1 MIRAFLD
8 ALLKQPLM
16 FNTRLLLNF
25 FSIADYSK
33 FQRFKQEIG
42 TIGFMKVLSNL
53 QTESG
58 TA

>member
-8 ALLKQPLM
+8 ALVKQPLM

-25 FSIADYSK
+25 FSIAEYGK
-33 FQRFKQEIG
+33 FERFKQEVN
-42 TIGFMKVLSNL
+42 TIGFIKLLSNL